1 MDPGPGDGPPFL
13 IEDAAARGGDF
24 GGFAVYPGPPELAA
38 DATDKASKVA
48 REQSAARAAAKV
60 AKQGQASQNAPL
72 PAGAR
77 GGRLGAGAGDAGDS
91 ERGARAAGGLA
102 AALAAASPTAAQ
114 DARRAAAQ
122 QQATQQQMVQQQQAM
137 MQQVMAMG
145 TSPMAMAAAA
155 AGAGG
160 FPVGTPTGGGHFAP
174 GSFTG
179 TPGSSFGGALAG
191 LCRTGCLRTR
201 STARLYIRCTSVS
214 RRRARRCPRSGSPP
228 GCSTRRRRRRRRPCS
243 CRRSSRG
250 TPRARRSTGLGSAT
264 PWRRRSSARR
274 RAATA
279 LPGDRGRGREV
290 SGGSTTRASWASRR
304 ARANRG

>member
-1 MDPGPGDGPPFL
+1 
-13 IEDAAARGGDF
+13 
-24 GGFAVYPGPPELAA
+24 
-38 DATDKASKVA
+38 
-48 REQSAARAAAKV
+48 
-60 AKQGQASQNAPL
+60 
-72 PAGAR
+72 
-77 GGRLGAGAGDAGDS
+77 
-91 ERGARAAGGLA
+91 
-102 AALAAASPTAAQ
+102 
-114 DARRAAAQ
+114 
-122 QQATQQQMVQQQQAM
+122 

-179 TPGSSFGGALAG
+179 TPGSSFGGAPGQALPYGMSPHALNSAALHPLHFG
-191 LCRTGCLRTR
+191 Q
-201 STARLYIRCTSVS
+201 
-214 RRRARRCPRSGSPP
+214 SPP
-228 GCSTRRRRRRRRPCS
+228 
-243 CRRSSRG
+243 SSQVSALG
-250 TPRARRSTGLGSAT
+250 FAAGMQHAAAAAAAAVQLPTLQPGYPRARRSTGLGSAT